1 MAERPEQGGAAG
13 HTPEPG
19 LQERNPAQGVAEIR
33 GGTASASGPQAG
45 RLQGSDTGG
54 AQQVQVGGSGGA
66 GGGVQQRGERGLARH
81 GTDPFAM
88 IQQLSDEMDQLFDS
102 FFYGRPV
109 TRQRRQAQLQ
119 NVWAPEV
126 EVSEDGNQLRICV
139 DLPGISKE
147 NVKVDIHEGMLTVQG
162 ERREERTEGGQQQ
175 GFRRSERRYGSFYR
189 SIALP
194 EAADAEQAQASMKEG
209 VLEITIPLAPAK
221 QARRLEIQG

>member
-1 MAERPEQGGAAG
+1 MAEKPDQGGAAG

-19 LQERNPAQGVAEIR
+19 QQERNSAQGVAENR
-33 GGTASASGPQAG
+33 GGTASAPGPQAG
-45 RLQGSDTGG
+45 RLQGSDAG

-66 GGGVQQRGERGLARH
+66 GGGSGVQQRGERSVARY

-88 IQQLSDEMDQLFDS
+88 MQQLSEEMDQLFDS
-102 FFYGRPV
+102 FFYG
-109 TRQRRQAQLQ
+109 QAQLQ
-119 NVWAPEV
+119 NLWAPEV
-126 EVSEDGNQLRICV
+126 EMSEEGNQLRICV
-139 DLPGISKE
+139 DLPGISKD

-194 EAADAEQAQASMKEG
+194 EAADAEQAQASMKDG
-209 VLEITIPLAPAK
+209 VLEITIPLTPAK